1 MSLSLNVC
9 GKRNFLIIR
18 EYEILNG
25 IVVNRGL
32 FGE

>member
-1 MSLSLNVC
+1 MFVE
-9 GKRNFLIIR
+9 KEIFLIIR